1 MSTPLM
7 KSVAVTIRRSRKY
20 RNMSQEEL
28 AHQAGLDRTYISGV
42 ERGVRNITIDSLS
55 QIIEALDISN
65 LSFLEAVIREI
76 KSEISDKPEC

>member
-1 MSTPLM
+1 
-7 KSVAVTIRRSRKY
+7 
-20 RNMSQEEL
+20 MSQEEL

-76 KSEISDKPEC
+76 KSEISDKPEY